1 MRVKR
6 KDFAMLRHLL
16 TNRLMIVTAF
26 LVLFPCSA
34 HADDAASPTT
44 ANLEVIGRAAIQVTP
59 DVARIAFTVETNA
72 RQASEAVSSN
82 AQKTETLLTALRK
95 IMGPEDK
102 VQTTRFN
109 LQPVYD
115 KDDRLRPSGY
125 RVGNR
130 ITVDTMQ
137 MDKIGDLIDAAAAS
151 NAGQI
156 SNLQFRSTQEAAHRL
171 EAAVLAVEQ
180 ARSDAEK
187 LARAAVVVLG
197 PVLRIRYAP
206 QGAPGVFFEKAA
218 MAMSRTPIEVGDLT
232 IEAEVS
238 MVFEIN

>member
-1 MRVKR
+1 
-6 KDFAMLRHLL
+6 MLRHSRTTL
-16 TNRLMIVTAF
+16 LMIVTAF
-26 LVLFPCSA
+26 LVLFPWMA
-34 HADDAASPTT
+34 HADDAAPQTT
-44 ANLEVIGRAAIQVTP
+44 ATLEVIGRAAIQVSP
-59 DVARIAFTVETNA
+59 DLARIAFTVETTA

-82 AQKTETLLTALRK
+82 AQKTETLLTALRR

-102 VQTTRFN
+102 LQTTRFN

-125 RVGNR
+125 QVGNR
-130 ITVDTMQ
+130 VTVDTMQ

-156 SNLQFRSTQEAAHRL
+156 SNLQFHTTREAAHRL

-180 ARSDAEK
+180 ARTEAEK

-206 QGAPGVFFEKAA
+206 QNAPGVFFEKTT

>member
-1 MRVKR
+1 MKR
-6 KDFAMLRHLL
+6 KDFTMLRHSRTTL
-16 TNRLMIVTAF
+16 LMIVTAF
-26 LVLFPCSA
+26 LVLFPWMA
-34 HADDAASPTT
+34 HADDAAPQTT
-44 ANLEVIGRAAIQVTP
+44 ATLEVIGRAAIQVSP
-59 DVARIAFTVETNA
+59 DLARIAFTVETSA

-82 AQKTETLLTALRK
+82 AQKTETLLTALRR

-102 VQTTRFN
+102 LQTTRFN

-125 RVGNR
+125 QVGNR
-130 ITVDTMQ
+130 VTVDTMQ

-156 SNLQFRSTQEAAHRL
+156 SNLQFHTTREAAHRL

-180 ARSDAEK
+180 ARTEAEK

-206 QGAPGVFFEKAA
+206 QNAPGVFFEKTT

>member
-1 MRVKR
+1 MRMKR
-6 KDFAMLRHLL
+6 KDLAMPRHLL
-16 TNRLMIVTAF
+16 TNLVMIVTAF
-26 LVLFPCSA
+26 LVLFPCIA
-34 HADDAASPTT
+34 HADDASPPTT
-44 ANLEVIGRAAIQVTP
+44 ATLEVIGRAAIQVTP
-59 DVARIAFTVETNA
+59 DVAQIAFTVETNA

-102 VQTTRFN
+102 LQTTRFN

-125 RVGNR
+125 QVGNR
-130 ITVDTMQ
+130 VTVDTMQ

-180 ARSDAEK
+180 ARADAEK
-187 LARAAVVVLG
+187 LARAAIVVLG

-206 QGAPGVFFEKAA
+206 QNVPGVFFEKAT

>member
-1 MRVKR
+1 
-6 KDFAMLRHLL
+6 MLRHLL
-16 TNRLMIVTAF
+16 NNLVMIVTAF

-34 HADDAASPTT
+34 HADDAAPPTT
-44 ANLEVIGRAAIQVTP
+44 ATLEVIGRAAIQVTP
-59 DVARIAFTVETNA
+59 DVAQIAFTVETNA

-130 ITVDTMQ
+130 VTVDTMQ

-180 ARSDAEK
+180 ARADAEK
-187 LARAAVVVLG
+187 LARAAIVVLG

-206 QGAPGVFFEKAA
+206 QNVPGVFFEKAT

>member
-1 MRVKR
+1 
-6 KDFAMLRHLL
+6 MLRHSRTTL
-16 TNRLMIVTAF
+16 LMIVTAF
-26 LVLFPCSA
+26 LVLFPCMA
-34 HADDAASPTT
+34 HADDAAPQTT
-44 ANLEVIGRAAIQVTP
+44 ATLEVIGRAAIQVSP
-59 DVARIAFTVETNA
+59 DLARIAFTVETSA
-72 RQASEAVSSN
+72 PQASEAVSSN
-82 AQKTETLLTALRK
+82 AQKTETLLTALRR

-102 VQTTRFN
+102 LQTTRFN

-125 RVGNR
+125 QVGNR
-130 ITVDTMQ
+130 VTVDTMQ

-156 SNLQFRSTQEAAHRL
+156 SNLQFHTTREAAHRL

-180 ARSDAEK
+180 ARAEAEK

-197 PVLRIRYAP
+197 PVLRIRYAH
-206 QGAPGVFFEKAA
+206 QNAPGVFFEKTT

>member
-1 MRVKR
+1 
-6 KDFAMLRHLL
+6 MLRHSRTTL
-16 TNRLMIVTAF
+16 LMIVTAF
-26 LVLFPCSA
+26 LVLFPWMA
-34 HADDAASPTT
+34 HADDAAPQTT
-44 ANLEVIGRAAIQVTP
+44 ATLEVIGRAAIQVSP
-59 DVARIAFTVETNA
+59 DLARIAFTVETSA
-72 RQASEAVSSN
+72 PQASEAVSSN
-82 AQKTETLLTALRK
+82 AQKTETLLTALRR

-102 VQTTRFN
+102 LQTTRFN

-125 RVGNR
+125 QVGNR
-130 ITVDTMQ
+130 VTVDTMQ

-156 SNLQFRSTQEAAHRL
+156 SNLQFHTTREAAHRL

-180 ARSDAEK
+180 ARTEAEK

-206 QGAPGVFFEKAA
+206 QNAPGVFFEKTT

>member
-1 MRVKR
+1 
-6 KDFAMLRHLL
+6 MLRHSRTTL
-16 TNRLMIVTAF
+16 LMIVTAF
-26 LVLFPCSA
+26 LVLFPWMA
-34 HADDAASPTT
+34 HADDAAPQTT
-44 ANLEVIGRAAIQVTP
+44 ATLEVIGRAAIQVSP
-59 DVARIAFTVETNA
+59 DLARIAFTVETSA

-82 AQKTETLLTALRK
+82 AQKTETLLTALRR

-102 VQTTRFN
+102 LQTTRFN

-125 RVGNR
+125 QVGNR
-130 ITVDTMQ
+130 VTVDTMQ

-156 SNLQFRSTQEAAHRL
+156 SNLQFHTTREAAHRL

-180 ARSDAEK
+180 ARTEAEK

-206 QGAPGVFFEKAA
+206 QNAPGVFFEKTT

>member
-1 MRVKR
+1 
-6 KDFAMLRHLL
+6 MLRHSRTTL
-16 TNRLMIVTAF
+16 LMIVTAF
-26 LVLFPCSA
+26 LVLFPWMA
-34 HADDAASPTT
+34 HADDAAPQTT
-44 ANLEVIGRAAIQVTP
+44 ATLEVIGRAAIQVSP
-59 DVARIAFTVETNA
+59 DLARIAFTVETSA
-72 RQASEAVSSN
+72 PQASEAVSSN
-82 AQKTETLLTALRK
+82 ARKTETLLTALRR

-102 VQTTRFN
+102 LQTTRFN

-125 RVGNR
+125 QVGNR
-130 ITVDTMQ
+130 VTVDTMQ

-156 SNLQFRSTQEAAHRL
+156 SNLQFHTTREAAHRL

-180 ARSDAEK
+180 ARTEAEK

-206 QGAPGVFFEKAA
+206 QNAPGVFFEKTT

>member
-1 MRVKR
+1 MP
-6 KDFAMLRHLL
+6 RHLL
-16 TNRLMIVTAF
+16 TNLVMIVTAF
-26 LVLFPCSA
+26 LVLFPFNV
-34 HADDAASPTT
+34 HADDAAPPTKAT
-44 ANLEVIGRAAIQVTP
+44 LEVIGRAAIQVTP
-59 DVARIAFTVETNA
+59 DVAQIAFTVETNA

-102 VQTTRFN
+102 LQTTRFN

-125 RVGNR
+125 QVGNR
-130 ITVDTMQ
+130 VTVDTMQ

-171 EAAVLAVEQ
+171 EAA
-180 ARSDAEK
+180 
-187 LARAAVVVLG
+187 ARAAIVVLG

-206 QGAPGVFFEKAA
+206 QNVPGVFFEKAT

-232 IEAEVS
+232 IEAEIS

>member
-1 MRVKR
+1 MPNH
-6 KDFAMLRHLL
+6 LR
-16 TNRLMIVTAF
+16 TNLVMIVTAF
-26 LVLFPCSA
+26 LVLFPCNG
-34 HADDAASPTT
+34 HADDAAPPTT
-44 ANLEVIGRAAIQVTP
+44 ATLEVIGRAAVQVTP
-59 DVARIAFTVETNA
+59 DVAQIAFTVETNA

-82 AQKTETLLTALRK
+82 AQRTETLLTALRK

-102 VQTTRFN
+102 LQTTHFN

-125 RVGNR
+125 QVGNR
-130 ITVDTMQ
+130 VTVDTMQ
-137 MDKIGDLIDAAAAS
+137 MDRIGDLIDAAAAS

-156 SNLQFRSTQEAAHRL
+156 SNLQFRSTLEAAHRL

-180 ARSDAEK
+180 ARADAEK

-197 PVLRIRYAP
+197 PVRRIRYAP
-206 QGAPGVFFEKAA
+206 PNAPGVFFEKATL
-218 MAMSRTPIEVGDLT
+218 AMSRTPIEVGDLT
-232 IEAEVS
+232 IAAEVS